1 MKKIKYL
8 FSILLLVILLIP
20 INTNAKTLGQYRS
33 ELEELQRK
41 YNDTNNQIKYN
52 ESQINAAKQRVNE
65 IYAEIEAGEKEMIE
79 LNKQIAQLN
88 EDILKKREEIKS
100 ILKYNQYAKGESAYL
115 EYLFKAKSI
124 TDFIYRATVSEQM
137 SNYNKNLINEMNA
150 MIKQNEENI
159 KKLQEKEKE
168 LTAKKEELNQKI
180 AILQSQNINLTD
192 EVISEEEE
200 IKASKE
206 VIAFYEK
213 AGCKDGDEVTT
224 CAAKQLPPGTKF
236 YRPFNRGYV
245 TDEYGYRTDPITGRT
260 NSFHSGIDT
269 STYRSCSDC
278 HNILSVAP
286 GKVAYAGY
294 NSSMGN
300 YIVIHHNINGQ
311 YYSSMYMHLSRIDVR
326 KGDIVTK
333 DTQIGVMGNTGWSTA
348 THLHL
353 TMFACL
359 YLSDSG
365 CKYPGSTVNPR
376 NYINFPSGLYS
387 DWTNRTNYY
396 D

>member
-1 MKKIKYL
+1 MKKDRYI
-8 FSILLLVILLIP
+8 IVVLLLLLIIP
-20 INTNAKTLGQYRS
+20 INANAKTLGQYKKELN
-33 ELEELQRK
+33 ELEQK
-41 YNDTNNQIKYN
+41 YKNNTAKIQADKDQIA
-52 ESQINAAKQRVNE
+52 AAKARVNE
-65 IYAEIEAGEKEMIE
+65 IYKEIEAGEKEMIE

-88 EDILKKREEIKS
+88 EDIENKREEINTL
-100 ILKYNQYAKGESAYL
+100 LKYNQVSKGESAYL

-124 TDFIYRATVSEQM
+124 TDFIYRATVTEQM
-137 SNYNKNLINEMNA
+137 SNYNKNLINEMNE

-159 KKLQEKEKE
+159 KKLQEKEKQ
-168 LTAKKEELNQKI
+168 LTSLRTELNQKI
-180 AILQSQNINLTD
+180 SSLSAEVVSLND
-192 EVISEEEE
+192 EKISEEEE

-213 AGCKDGDEVTT
+213 AGCKDNQDVKD

-236 YRPFNRGYV
+236 YRPVTRGYV
-245 TDEYGYRTDPITGRT
+245 TSEYGYRIHPINGGA
-260 NSFHSGIDT
+260 NNHSGIDM
-269 STYRSCSDC
+269 STYKSCSEC
-278 HNILSVAP
+278 HKLLSVAA

-300 YIVIHHNINGQ
+300 YVVIHHNIKGQ
-311 YYSSMYMHLSRIDVR
+311 YYSSMYMHLSRIDVK

-333 DTQIGVMGNTGWSTA
+333 DTQIGIMGNTGSSTA

-359 YLSDSG
+359 YLGDSK

-376 NYINFPSGLYS
+376 SYINFPSSL
-387 DWTNRTNYY
+387 YY
-396 D
+396 DFTDRNRYYD

>member
-1 MKKIKYL
+1 MKKIKYIL
-8 FSILLLVILLIP
+8 SVLLLLVLIFP

-33 ELEELQRK
+33 ELNELEKK
-41 YNDTNNQIKYN
+41 YKENKDKIQYN
-52 ESQINAAKQRVNE
+52 ESQIAAAKARINE

-88 EDILKKREEIKS
+88 EDIIKKREEIKS
-100 ILKYNQYAKGESAYL
+100 ILKYNQVSKGESAYL

-137 SNYNKNLINEMNA
+137 SNYNKELISEMNA

-168 LTAKKEELNQKI
+168 LTAKREELNQKI
-180 AILQSQNINLTD
+180 AILNSQNITLTD
-192 EVISEEEE
+192 ETISEEEE

-236 YRPFNRGYV
+236 YRPMVKGYV
-245 TDEYGYRTDPITGRT
+245 TSEYGYRIHPINGGA
-260 NSFHSGIDT
+260 NNHSGLDM
-269 STYRSCSDC
+269 STYKSCSEC
-278 HNILSVAP
+278 HKILSVAA
-286 GKVAYAGY
+286 GKVAYVGY

-300 YIVIHHNINGQ
+300 YIVIHHNVSGH
-311 YYSSMYMHLSRIDVR
+311 YYSSMYMHLASTNVR
-326 KGDIVTK
+326 KGDVVSK

-348 THLHL
+348 AHLHL

-359 YLSDSG
+359 YLSDSS

-376 NYINFPSGLYS
+376 NYINFPSAHYYYFT
-387 DWTNRTNYY
+387 DRNRYY

>member
-8 FSILLLVILLIP
+8 LSILLLVILLIP
-20 INTNAKTLGQYRS
+20 INTNAKTLGQYKS
-33 ELEELQRK
+33 ELDELQRK
-41 YNDTNNQIKYN
+41 HNDTSNQIQYN
-52 ESQINAAKQRVNE
+52 ESQIAAAKARVNE
-65 IYAEIEAGEKEMIE
+65 IYAEIQEGEKEMIE

-88 EDILKKREEIKS
+88 EDILKKRDEIKS

-180 AILQSQNINLTD
+180 AILQSQNISLSD
-192 EVISEEEE
+192 ESISEEEE

-236 YRPFNRGYV
+236 YRPVTLGYV
-245 TDEYGYRTDPITGRT
+245 TSEYGYRIDPLGSSGQNHT
-260 NSFHSGIDT
+260 GIDM
-269 STYRSCSDC
+269 STYRSCSEC
-278 HNILSVAP
+278 HSILSVAP
-286 GKVAYAGY
+286 GKVAYTGY

-359 YLSDSG
+359 YLSDSR

-376 NYINFPSGLYS
+376 NYVNFPSGLYV
-387 DWTNRTNYY
+387 DFKNRTTYY